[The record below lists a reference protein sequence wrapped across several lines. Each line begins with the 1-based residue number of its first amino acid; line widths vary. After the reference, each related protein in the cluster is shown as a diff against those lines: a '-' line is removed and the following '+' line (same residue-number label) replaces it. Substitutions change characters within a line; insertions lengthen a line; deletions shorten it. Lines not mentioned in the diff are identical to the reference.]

1 MKIAI
6 SASKCCIRHFEAL
19 FILFILHI
27 AGRRF
32 PPHLNF
38 ICIYLFIADGYPI
51 DRLLDDEAILRVR
64 HCVFII
70 FCIF

>member
-19 FILFILHI
+19 FILFYFTYF
-27 AGRRF
+27 RSNVT
-32 PPHLNF
+32 PHLNF

-51 DRLLDDEAILRVR
+51 DRLLDNEAILRVR
-64 HCVFII
+64 HCIFII

>member
-27 AGRRF
+27 AGRMSPAF
-32 PPHLNF
+32 EF
-38 ICIYLFIADGYPI
+38 YLHIFIADGYPI
-51 DRLLDDEAILRVR
+51 DRLFDDEAVLRVR
-64 HCVFII
+64 HCIFII
-70 FCIF
+70 FCNF